1 VFDQHRLI
9 LAGVLAL
16 GLGLSAGASAQSTD
30 GYHSMQILPM
40 VVDTA
45 SFASRFNFHN
55 PNSVGITIRPKY
67 YPAKGTSAPITQCND
82 LPIAAGKTLTVTS
95 LRNLCALPP
104 TGSQFGFLSMI
115 EISPDSLP
123 FTAFARV
130 SNPAGNGFTVEAFP
144 AHTFTS
150 ADAVINGLRRLAST
164 ASSPAFQT
172 NCLFA
177 NLNEVTPSG
186 APSSTRVVYSLYS
199 NTSTKLAEGYV
210 DLLPGQFER
219 LLDVFEAAGLGK
231 AGIGGDYDDAYLR
244 VQEQNANT
252 ELGEP
257 GIISFCTVQDN
268 TSFGADFRIG
278 KQEMGNGGQSIAS
291 DSIGSQD
298 NHVARETR
306 VSADTLGR
314 PFRIGTGSSANTH
327 IIYFRH
333 PDYVRCELADVN
345 SGARLTQASGL
356 EIRMLDE
363 DGAVMVGGAQ
373 VTGWGDFF
381 LGDKTE
387 RNNGANTRYTI
398 EVESNGSNTGVVRNY
413 QLHCRS
419 GSGHTL
425 GDLIRYQDAA
435 NRF

>member
-1 VFDQHRLI
+1 VFDKHRLF
-9 LAGVLAL
+9 LAGTLFM
-16 GLGLSAGASAQSTD
+16 GLGLSASASAQSTD

-67 YPAKGTSAPITQCND
+67 YPSKGTSATITQCND
-82 LPIAAGKTLTVTS
+82 LAIGPGKTVTVTS

-130 SNPAGNGFTVEAFP
+130 ANPQGNGFTVEAFP

-164 ASSPAFQT
+164 PNSPAFQT

-177 NLNEVTPSG
+177 NLNEVTASQT
-186 APSSTRVVYSLYS
+186 PSSTRVTYALYS
-199 NTSTKLAEGYV
+199 NNSTKLAEGFV

-219 LLDVFEAAGLGK
+219 LLDVFKAAGLGDV
-231 AGIGGDYDDAYLR
+231 GDYDDAYIR
-244 VQEQNANT
+244 VREENADLN
-252 ELGEP
+252 LGEP

-278 KQEMGNGGQSIAS
+278 KQEMGNGGQSVAG

-306 VSADTLGR
+306 VSADTVGR
-314 PFRIGTGSSANTH
+314 PFQIAAGASANTH
-327 IIYFRH
+327 VFYFRH
-333 PDYVRCELADVN
+333 PDMVRCEITDTN
-345 SGARLTQASGL
+345 GARLTLGSGL
-356 EIRMLDE
+356 EMRMLDE
-363 DGAVMVGGAQ
+363 DGVQIAGGQ
-373 VTGWGDFF
+373 NVTGWGDFF
-381 LGDKTE
+381 MGDKTE

-398 EVESNGSNTGVVRNY
+398 EVESNETNTGVARSY

-425 GDLIRYQDAA
+425 GDLIRYQEALD
-435 NRF
+435 RF